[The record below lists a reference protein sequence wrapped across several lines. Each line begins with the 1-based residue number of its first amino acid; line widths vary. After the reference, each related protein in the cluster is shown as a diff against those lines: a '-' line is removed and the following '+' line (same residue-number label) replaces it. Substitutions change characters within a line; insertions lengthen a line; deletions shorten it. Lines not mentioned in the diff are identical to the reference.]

1 MAYNPKA
8 LRDKWQSKWQEDQIY
23 KVELDSSRPKYYV
36 LDMFPYPS
44 GSGLH
49 VGHPLGY
56 VASDI
61 YSRYK
66 RLKGFNVLHP
76 MGFDAFGLPAEQY
89 AIETGKHPSE
99 TTAENIQTYKS
110 QMSLMGLSY
119 DWSREVVTSDPN
131 YYKWTQ
137 WIFTKMFNYCYCT
150 ADDKAQPIEFLIEQF
165 EKDGNLKTAAYTDY
179 NEEFS
184 ASDWKGYSKKEQ
196 AEILMHYRLAYRK
209 VSFVNW
215 CEALG
220 TVLANDEVING
231 FSERGGHPV
240 TQKPLL
246 QWSLRITAYAERLL
260 TSIQKLEWSESLKAQ
275 QENWIGK
282 SEGAKVVFDVLPT
295 KEAPIPNPSPSEEG
309 NQIGRWMTAN
319 PKTYKQLQEF
329 AKEMRKNPTPQ
340 ESRMWEELK
349 DEKLG
354 AKFRRQHVIEKFIPD
369 FVCLENKLIIEI
381 DGSVHDVPENLE
393 YDLGRT
399 EELEDLGYTIL
410 RFTNDEVLNNT
421 TEVLLKIGDEIQRTD
436 NSPSPEERGVGGEA
450 LTIEV
455 FTTRPDTIFGV
466 TFMVLAPEHPL
477 VDKLT
482 TAEHLDKVNAY
493 KERAKSKSN
502 VDRQASKVVSGEFT
516 GAYAIHPF
524 TGKEIPIWISEYVL
538 IDYGTGAIMAVPS
551 DDDRDH
557 AFATKFGI
565 DIIDI
570 CDKSDYPDATKADKL
585 GKMINSDFLN
595 GLEVKDAIQ
604 LAIQKIEEK
613 GRGKLKVNYKLRD
626 ANFSRQR
633 YWGEPFPIAYDEDG
647 IAKELPKEELPLE
660 LPPMDDIKPVNGKA
674 PLSKV
679 EDWKYNGMPLDTD
692 TMPGNAG
699 SSWYFLRYMDP
710 NNPDEFCS
718 KEALDYWQDVD
729 LYIGGTEHAV
739 GHLMYARFWHKFL
752 YDLGYVPT
760 KEPFK
765 KLINQG
771 MIQGESAFEYKVIG
785 ENKYVSFNLKDQY
798 NTVPV
803 HVAINLV
810 NKDGELD
817 LEAIKAWRPKHSEA
831 EFVLE
836 DGKYIVGHELE
847 KMSKSKHNVVN
858 PDDVIEEYG
867 ADCFRMFEMFLGPI
881 ENHKP
886 WQTKGIDGVAKFLRK
901 TWNLFHDT
909 EDNFMVSEEEA
920 TEKEMKVLHTCIKKV
935 NEDIERFSFN
945 TCVSA
950 FMICVNELGDLK
962 CNKRVVL
969 TELVKLL
976 SPFAPHISEELWEKL
991 GQSGS
996 VVKDVSYPEFE
1007 EKYLTESVI
1016 NYPVSINGKMR
1027 VKIDL
1032 AADISQEDAKEQ
1044 VMANEVVQKWLEGKE
1059 LRKFIFVPGRI
1070 VNIVV

>member
-8 LRDKWQSKWQEDQIY
+8 VREKWQKRWKENDTYAVSNKSSK
-23 KVELDSSRPKYYV
+23 PKFYV

-89 AIETGKHPSE
+89 AIESGKHPSA
-99 TTAENIQTYKS
+99 TTAENIATYKR
-110 QMSLMGLSY
+110 QLNLIGLSF
-119 DWSREVVTSDPN
+119 DWNREVVTSDPA

-137 WIFTKMFNYCYCT
+137 WIFLKMFNHYYCT
-150 ADDKAQPIEFLIEQF
+150 AADKAQAISALIAEFE
-165 EKDGNLKTAAYTDY
+165 EEGNLKTAAYSDY
-179 NEEFS
+179 ENKFTAEEWKNYS
-184 ASDWKGYSKKEQ
+184 EQERSD
-196 AEILMHYRLAYRK
+196 ILMHYRLAYRK

-215 CEALG
+215 CEELG

-231 FSERGGHPV
+231 VSERGGYPV
-240 TQKPLL
+240 IQKPLL

-260 TSIQKLEWSESLKAQ
+260 SGITDLDWSESLKAQ
-275 QENWIGK
+275 QENWIGR
-282 SEGAKVVFDVLPT
+282 SQGAKVVFRIED
-295 KEAPIPNPSPSEEG
+295 ESEDH
-309 NQIGRWMTAN
+309 
-319 PKTYKQLQEF
+319 QL
-329 AKEMRKNPTPQ
+329 
-340 ESRMWEELK
+340 
-349 DEKLG
+349 
-354 AKFRRQHVIEKFIPD
+354 
-369 FVCLENKLIIEI
+369 EI
-381 DGSVHDVPENLE
+381 
-393 YDLGRT
+393 
-399 EELEDLGYTIL
+399 
-410 RFTNDEVLNNT
+410 
-421 TEVLLKIGDEIQRTD
+421 
-436 NSPSPEERGVGGEA
+436 
-450 LTIEV
+450 

-466 TFMVLAPEHPL
+466 TFMVLAPEHHL
-477 VDKLT
+477 VNQIATKEQEQ
-482 TAEHLDKVNAY
+482 AVRAY
-493 KERAKSKSN
+493 QEKAKSKSN
-502 VDRQASKVVSGEFT
+502 VDRQAGKEISGVFT
-516 GAYAIHPF
+516 GAYAKHPF
-524 TGKEIPIWISEYVL
+524 TGENIPIWISEYVL

-551 DDDRDH
+551 DDERDH
-557 AFATKFGI
+557 AFASHFGI
-565 DIIDI
+565 NIIEI
-570 CDKSDYPDATKADKL
+570 CDKSEYPNASKADKV

-595 GLEVKDAIQ
+595 GMEVKDAIE
-604 LAIQKIEEK
+604 KVIEKLTEK
-613 GRGKLKVNYKLRD
+613 GIGQLKVNYKLRD

-633 YWGEPFPIAYDEDG
+633 YWGEPFPIAYKDD
-647 IAKELPKEELPLE
+647 IPHALPVGELPLE
-660 LPPMDDIKPVNGKA
+660 LPDVEDIKPVGGKA

-679 EDWKYNGMPLDTD
+679 ADWKYEGMPLDTD

-710 NNPDEFCS
+710 SNPTEFCS

-739 GHLMYARFWHKFL
+739 GHLMYSRFWHKFL
-752 YDLGYVPT
+752 YDLAYVPT
-760 KEPFK
+760 QEPFK

-771 MIQGESAFEYKVIG
+771 MIQGESAFEYKVVN
-785 ENKYVSFNLKDQY
+785 ENKYVSYNLKDEY
-798 NTVPV
+798 NTIPI

-810 NKDGELD
+810 NDKGELD
-817 LEAIKAWRPKHSEA
+817 LEAVKAWRPEHVDA

-836 DGKYIVGHELE
+836 DGKYIVGHEVE

-901 TWNLFHDT
+901 TWNLFHDVDDQLIIND
-909 EDNFMVSEEEA
+909 EPA
-920 TEKEMKVLHTCIKKV
+920 TDKELKVLHTCIKKV

-945 TCVSA
+945 TCISA
-950 FMICVNELGDLK
+950 FMICVNDLGELK
-962 CNKRVVL
+962 CHKREIL
-969 TELVKLL
+969 EDLVKLL
-976 SPFAPHISEELWEKL
+976 SPFAPHLAEELWERL
-991 GQSGS
+991 GYTTS
-996 VVKDVSYPEFE
+996 VVKDVSYPEVNE
-1007 EKYLTESVI
+1007 EYLTESVI

-1032 AADISQEDAKEQ
+1032 PADINSDDAKRI
-1044 VMANEVVQKWLEGKE
+1044 VLANDIVQKWVEDKDLK
-1059 LRKFIFVPGRI
+1059 KFIFVPGRI

>member
-8 LRDKWQSKWQEDQIY
+8 VREKWQKRWKENDTYAVSNKSSK
-23 KVELDSSRPKYYV
+23 PKFYV

-89 AIETGKHPSE
+89 AIESGKHPSA
-99 TTAENIQTYKS
+99 TTAENIATYKR
-110 QMSLMGLSY
+110 QLNLIGLSF
-119 DWSREVVTSDPN
+119 DWNREVVTSNPA

-137 WIFTKMFNYCYCT
+137 WIFLKMFNHYYCT
-150 ADDKAQPIEFLIEQF
+150 EANKAQAISTLIAEFE
-165 EKDGNLKTAAYTDY
+165 EDGNLKTAAYTD
-179 NEEFS
+179 NEKKFTAQEWKSFS
-184 ASDWKGYSKKEQ
+184 EQERSD
-196 AEILMHYRLAYRK
+196 ILMHYRLAYRK

-215 CEALG
+215 CEDLG

-231 FSERGGHPV
+231 VSERGGYPV
-240 TQKPLL
+240 IQKPLL

-260 TSIQKLEWSESLKAQ
+260 SGITDLDWSESLKAQ
-275 QENWIGK
+275 QENWIGR
-282 SEGAKVVFDVLPT
+282 SQGAKVVFKVED
-295 KEAPIPNPSPSEEG
+295 ESEDH
-309 NQIGRWMTAN
+309 
-319 PKTYKQLQEF
+319 QL
-329 AKEMRKNPTPQ
+329 
-340 ESRMWEELK
+340 
-349 DEKLG
+349 
-354 AKFRRQHVIEKFIPD
+354 
-369 FVCLENKLIIEI
+369 EI
-381 DGSVHDVPENLE
+381 
-393 YDLGRT
+393 
-399 EELEDLGYTIL
+399 
-410 RFTNDEVLNNT
+410 
-421 TEVLLKIGDEIQRTD
+421 
-436 NSPSPEERGVGGEA
+436 
-450 LTIEV
+450 

-466 TFMVLAPEHPL
+466 TFMVLAPEHHL
-477 VDKLT
+477 VNQIATKEQEQ
-482 TAEHLDKVNAY
+482 AVRAY
-493 KERAKSKSN
+493 QEKAKSKSN
-502 VDRQASKVVSGEFT
+502 VDRQAGKEISGVFT
-516 GAYAIHPF
+516 GAYAKHPF
-524 TGKEIPIWISEYVL
+524 TGENIPIWISEYVL

-551 DDDRDH
+551 DDERDH
-557 AFATKFGI
+557 AFASHFGI
-565 DIIDI
+565 NIIEI
-570 CDKSDYPDATKADKL
+570 CDKSEYPNASKADKV

-595 GLEVKDAIQ
+595 GMEVKDAIE
-604 LAIQKIEEK
+604 KVIEKLTEK
-613 GRGKLKVNYKLRD
+613 GIGQLKVNYKLRD

-633 YWGEPFPIAYDEDG
+633 YWGEPFPIAYKDD
-647 IAKELPKEELPLE
+647 IPHALPVGELPLE
-660 LPPMDDIKPVNGKA
+660 LPDVEDIRPVGGKA

-679 EDWKYNGMPLDTD
+679 ADWKYQGMPLDTD

-710 NNPDEFCS
+710 SNPAEFCS

-752 YDLGYVPT
+752 FDLAYVPT
-760 KEPFK
+760 QEPFK

-771 MIQGESAFEYKVIG
+771 MIQGESAFEYKVVN
-785 ENKYVSFNLKDQY
+785 ENKYVSYNLKDEY
-798 NTVPV
+798 NTIPI

-810 NKDGELD
+810 NDKGELD
-817 LEAIKAWRPKHSEA
+817 LEAVKAWRPEHVDA

-836 DGKYIVGHELE
+836 DGKYIVGHEVE

-901 TWNLFHDT
+901 TWNLFHDVDDQLIIDD
-909 EDNFMVSEEEA
+909 EPA
-920 TEKEMKVLHTCIKKV
+920 TDKELKVLHTCIKKV

-945 TCVSA
+945 TCISA
-950 FMICVNELGDLK
+950 FMICVNDLGELK
-962 CNKRVVL
+962 CHKREIL
-969 TELVKLL
+969 EDLVKLL
-976 SPFAPHISEELWEKL
+976 SPFAPHLAEELWERL
-991 GQSGS
+991 GYTTS
-996 VVKDVSYPEFE
+996 VVKDVSYPEVNE
-1007 EKYLTESVI
+1007 EYLTESVI

-1032 AADISQEDAKEQ
+1032 PADVNSDDAKRI
-1044 VMANEVVQKWLEGKE
+1044 VLANDIVQKWVEDKDLK
-1059 LRKFIFVPGRI
+1059 KFIFVPGRI

>member
-8 LRDKWQSKWQEDQIY
+8 VREKWQKRWKENDTYAVSNKSSK
-23 KVELDSSRPKYYV
+23 PKFYV

-89 AIETGKHPSE
+89 AIESGKHPSA
-99 TTAENIQTYKS
+99 TTAENIATYKR
-110 QMSLMGLSY
+110 QLNLIGLSF
-119 DWSREVVTSDPN
+119 DWNREVVTSEPA

-137 WIFTKMFNYCYCT
+137 WIFLKMFNHYYCT
-150 ADDKAQPIEFLIEQF
+150 EANKAQAISTLIAEFE
-165 EKDGNLKTAAYTDY
+165 EDGNLKTAAYTD
-179 NEEFS
+179 NEKKFTAQEWKSFS
-184 ASDWKGYSKKEQ
+184 EQERSD
-196 AEILMHYRLAYRK
+196 ILMHYRLAYRK

-215 CEALG
+215 CEELG

-231 FSERGGHPV
+231 VSERGGYPV
-240 TQKPLL
+240 IQKPLL

-260 TSIQKLEWSESLKAQ
+260 SGITDLDWSESLKAQ
-275 QENWIGK
+275 QENWIGR
-282 SEGAKVVFDVLPT
+282 SQGAKVVFKV
-295 KEAPIPNPSPSEEG
+295 EEESEDH
-309 NQIGRWMTAN
+309 
-319 PKTYKQLQEF
+319 QL
-329 AKEMRKNPTPQ
+329 
-340 ESRMWEELK
+340 
-349 DEKLG
+349 
-354 AKFRRQHVIEKFIPD
+354 
-369 FVCLENKLIIEI
+369 EI
-381 DGSVHDVPENLE
+381 
-393 YDLGRT
+393 
-399 EELEDLGYTIL
+399 
-410 RFTNDEVLNNT
+410 
-421 TEVLLKIGDEIQRTD
+421 
-436 NSPSPEERGVGGEA
+436 
-450 LTIEV
+450 

-466 TFMVLAPEHPL
+466 TFMVLAPEHHL
-477 VDKLT
+477 VNQIATKEQEQ
-482 TAEHLDKVNAY
+482 AVRAY
-493 KERAKSKSN
+493 QEKAKSKSN
-502 VDRQASKVVSGEFT
+502 VDRQAGKEISGVFT
-516 GAYAIHPF
+516 GAYAKHPF
-524 TGKEIPIWISEYVL
+524 TGENIPIWISEYVL

-557 AFATKFGI
+557 AFASHFGLN
-565 DIIDI
+565 IIEI
-570 CDKSDYPDATKADKL
+570 CDKSEYPNASKADKV

-595 GLEVKDAIQ
+595 GMDVKDAIE
-604 LAIQKIEEK
+604 KVIEKLTEK
-613 GRGKLKVNYKLRD
+613 GIGQLKVNYKLRD

-633 YWGEPFPIAYDEDG
+633 YWGEPFPIAYKDD
-647 IAKELPKEELPLE
+647 IPHALPVGELPLE
-660 LPPMDDIKPVNGKA
+660 LPDVEDIKPVGGKA

-679 EDWKYNGMPLDTD
+679 ADWKYGGMPLDTD

-710 NNPDEFCS
+710 SNPTEFCS

-752 YDLGYVPT
+752 YDLAYVPT
-760 KEPFK
+760 QEPFK

-771 MIQGESAFEYKVIG
+771 MIQGESAFEYKVVN
-785 ENKYVSFNLKDQY
+785 ENKYVSYNLKDEY
-798 NTVPV
+798 NTVSI

-810 NKDGELD
+810 NDKGELD
-817 LEAIKAWRPKHSEA
+817 LEAVKAWRPEHVDA

-836 DGKYIVGHELE
+836 DGKYIVGHEVE

-901 TWNLFHDT
+901 TWNLFHDVDDQLILND
-909 EDNFMVSEEEA
+909 EPAKD
-920 TEKEMKVLHTCIKKV
+920 KELKVLHTCIKKV

-945 TCVSA
+945 TCISA
-950 FMICVNELGDLK
+950 FMICVNDLGELK
-962 CNKRVVL
+962 CHKREIL
-969 TELVKLL
+969 EDLVKLL
-976 SPFAPHISEELWEKL
+976 SPFAPHLAEELWERL
-991 GQSGS
+991 GYTTS
-996 VVKDVSYPEFE
+996 VVKDVSYPEVNE
-1007 EKYLTESVI
+1007 EYLTESVI

-1032 AADISQEDAKEQ
+1032 PADINSDDAKRI
-1044 VMANEVVQKWLEGKE
+1044 VLANDIVQKWVEDKDLK
-1059 LRKFIFVPGRI
+1059 KFIFVPGRI

>member
-8 LRDKWQSKWQEDQIY
+8 LRSKWQSRWKEEQSY
-23 KVELDSSRPKYYV
+23 KVELDTSKPKFYV

-66 RLKGFNVLHP
+66 RLKGYNVLHP

-89 AIETGKHPSE
+89 AIETGKHPIQ
-99 TTAENIQTYKS
+99 TTAENIATYKR
-110 QMSLMGLSY
+110 QLNLIGLSF
-119 DWSREVVTSDPN
+119 DWSREVITSDPS

-150 ADDKAQPIEFLIEQF
+150 TADKAKPISFLMEQF
-165 EKDGNLKTAAYTDY
+165 ETDGNLKTSAFTDY
-179 NEEFS
+179 SGEFTAEEWKAFS
-184 ASDWKGYSKKEQ
+184 KREQ
-196 AEILMHYRLAYRK
+196 EEILMHYRLAFRK

-215 CEALG
+215 CEVLG

-231 FSERGGHPV
+231 FSERGAHPV
-240 TQKPLL
+240 VQKPLL

-260 TSIQKLEWSESLKAQ
+260 NSIQDLEWSESLKAQ

-282 SEGAKVVFDVLPT
+282 SEGAKVVFEL
-295 KEAPIPNPSPSEEG
+295 APMPNSSSSDEE
-309 NQIGRWMTAN
+309 NQS
-319 PKTYKQLQEF
+319 L
-329 AKEMRKNPTPQ
+329 
-340 ESRMWEELK
+340 
-349 DEKLG
+349 
-354 AKFRRQHVIEKFIPD
+354 
-369 FVCLENKLIIEI
+369 
-381 DGSVHDVPENLE
+381 
-393 YDLGRT
+393 
-399 EELEDLGYTIL
+399 
-410 RFTNDEVLNNT
+410 
-421 TEVLLKIGDEIQRTD
+421 
-436 NSPSPEERGVGGEA
+436 
-450 LTIEV
+450 EV

-477 VDKLT
+477 VNELT
-482 TAEHLDKVNAY
+482 STENIERVEAY
-493 KERAKSKSN
+493 KKRAKSKSN
-502 VDRQASKVVSGEFT
+502 VDRQASKEVSGEFT

-524 TGKEIPIWISEYVL
+524 TGKQIPIWISEYVL
-538 IDYGTGAIMAVPS
+538 VDYGTGAIMAVPS

-557 AFATKFGI
+557 AFATKFEI

-570 CDKSDYPDATKADKL
+570 CDKSDYPDATNADKL

-595 GLEVKDAIQ
+595 GLEVKAAIP
-604 LAIQKIEEK
+604 LAIQYIEDK
-613 GRGKLKVNYKLRD
+613 GRGNLKVNYKLRD

-633 YWGEPFPIAYDEDG
+633 YWGEPFPIAYDEEG
-647 IAKELPKEELPLE
+647 IAHQLPEEELPLE
-660 LPPMDDIKPVNGKA
+660 LPSMEDIKPVNGKA

-679 EDWKYNGMPLDTD
+679 EDWQYKGMPIDTD

-710 NNPDEFCS
+710 NNSNEFCS
-718 KEALDYWQDVD
+718 AAALDYWQDVD
-729 LYIGGTEHAV
+729 LYVGGTEHAV

-752 YDLGYVPT
+752 YDLAYVPT
-760 KEPFK
+760 EEPFK

-771 MIQGESAFEYKVIG
+771 MIQGESAFEYKVLG
-785 ENKYVSFNLKDQY
+785 ENKYVSYNLKDTY
-798 NTVPV
+798 DTNPI
-803 HVAINLV
+803 HVAIDLV
-810 NKDGELD
+810 NDKGELD
-817 LEAIKAWRPKHSEA
+817 LEGLKKWRPEHASA

-836 DGKYIVGHELE
+836 DGKYIVGHEVE
-847 KMSKSKHNVVN
+847 KMSKSKHNVVS
-858 PDDVIEEYG
+858 PDDVIEQYG

-909 EDNFMVSEEEA
+909 ADNFIVSDGKA
-920 TEKEMKVLHTCIKKV
+920 SEKEMKVLHTCIKKV
-935 NEDIERFSFN
+935 NDDVERFSFN

-950 FMICVNELGDLK
+950 FMICVNDLGEMK
-962 CNKRVVL
+962 CNNRAVL
-969 TELVKLL
+969 SELLKLL
-976 SPFAPHISEELWEKL
+976 SPFAPHISEELWEQL
-991 GQSGS
+991 GHESS

-1032 AADISQEDAKEQ
+1032 AADVSQEDAKAQ
-1044 VMANEVVQKWLEGKE
+1044 VLANAVVQKWVEGKE

>member
-8 LRDKWQSKWQEDQIY
+8 VREKWQKRWKENDTYAVSNKSSK
-23 KVELDSSRPKYYV
+23 PKFYV

-89 AIETGKHPSE
+89 AIESGKHPSA
-99 TTAENIQTYKS
+99 TTAENIATYKR
-110 QMSLMGLSY
+110 QLNLIGLSF
-119 DWSREVVTSDPN
+119 DWNREVVTSDPA

-137 WIFTKMFNYCYCT
+137 WIFLKMFNHYYCT
-150 ADDKAQPIEFLIEQF
+150 EANKAQAISNLIAEF
-165 EKDGNLKTAAYTDY
+165 EKDGNLKTAAYTD
-179 NEEFS
+179 NEKKFTAQEWKSFS
-184 ASDWKGYSKKEQ
+184 EQERSD
-196 AEILMHYRLAYRK
+196 ILMHYRLAYRK

-215 CEALG
+215 CEDLG

-231 FSERGGHPV
+231 VSERGGYPV
-240 TQKPLL
+240 IQKPLL

-260 TSIQKLEWSESLKAQ
+260 SGITDLDWSESLKAQ
-275 QENWIGK
+275 QENWIGR
-282 SEGAKVVFDVLPT
+282 SQGAKVVFKVED
-295 KEAPIPNPSPSEEG
+295 ESEDH
-309 NQIGRWMTAN
+309 
-319 PKTYKQLQEF
+319 QL
-329 AKEMRKNPTPQ
+329 
-340 ESRMWEELK
+340 
-349 DEKLG
+349 
-354 AKFRRQHVIEKFIPD
+354 
-369 FVCLENKLIIEI
+369 EI
-381 DGSVHDVPENLE
+381 
-393 YDLGRT
+393 
-399 EELEDLGYTIL
+399 
-410 RFTNDEVLNNT
+410 
-421 TEVLLKIGDEIQRTD
+421 
-436 NSPSPEERGVGGEA
+436 
-450 LTIEV
+450 

-466 TFMVLAPEHPL
+466 TFMVLAPEHHL
-477 VDKLT
+477 VNQIATKEQEQ
-482 TAEHLDKVNAY
+482 AVRAY
-493 KERAKSKSN
+493 QEKAKSKSN
-502 VDRQASKVVSGEFT
+502 VDRQAGKEISGVFT
-516 GAYAIHPF
+516 GAYAKHPF
-524 TGKEIPIWISEYVL
+524 TGENIPIWISEYVL

-551 DDDRDH
+551 DDERDH
-557 AFATKFGI
+557 AFASHFGI
-565 DIIDI
+565 NIIEI
-570 CDKSDYPDATKADKL
+570 CDKSEYPNASKADKV

-595 GLEVKDAIQ
+595 GMEVKDAIE
-604 LAIQKIEEK
+604 KVIEKLTEK
-613 GRGKLKVNYKLRD
+613 GIGQLKVNYKLRD

-633 YWGEPFPIAYDEDG
+633 YWGEPFPIAYKDD
-647 IAKELPKEELPLE
+647 IPHALPVGELPLE
-660 LPPMDDIKPVNGKA
+660 LPDVEDIKPVGGKA

-679 EDWKYNGMPLDTD
+679 ADWKYEGMPLDTD

-710 NNPDEFCS
+710 SNPTEFCS

-752 YDLGYVPT
+752 YDLAYVPT
-760 KEPFK
+760 QEPFK

-771 MIQGESAFEYKVIG
+771 MIQGESAFEYKVVN
-785 ENKYVSFNLKDQY
+785 ENKYVSYNLKDEY
-798 NTVPV
+798 NTIPI

-810 NKDGELD
+810 NDKGELD
-817 LEAIKAWRPKHSEA
+817 LEAVKAWRPEHVDA

-836 DGKYIVGHELE
+836 DGKYIVGHEVE

-901 TWNLFHDT
+901 TWNLFHDVDDQLIIDD
-909 EDNFMVSEEEA
+909 EPA
-920 TEKEMKVLHTCIKKV
+920 TDKELKVLHTCIKKV

-945 TCVSA
+945 TCISA
-950 FMICVNELGDLK
+950 FMICVNDLGELK
-962 CNKRVVL
+962 CHKREIL
-969 TELVKLL
+969 EDLVKLL
-976 SPFAPHISEELWEKL
+976 SPFAPHLAEELWERL
-991 GQSGS
+991 GYTTS
-996 VVKDVSYPEFE
+996 VVKDVSYPEVNE
-1007 EKYLTESVI
+1007 EYLTESVI

-1032 AADISQEDAKEQ
+1032 PADVNSDDAKRI
-1044 VMANEVVQKWLEGKE
+1044 VLANDIVQKWVEDKDLK
-1059 LRKFIFVPGRI
+1059 KFIFVPGRI

>member
-8 LRDKWQSKWQEDQIY
+8 VREKWQKRWKENDTYAVSNKSSK
-23 KVELDSSRPKYYV
+23 PKFYV

-89 AIETGKHPSE
+89 AIESGKHPSA
-99 TTAENIQTYKS
+99 TTAENIATYKR
-110 QMSLMGLSY
+110 QLNLIGLSF
-119 DWSREVVTSDPN
+119 DWNREVVTSDPA

-137 WIFTKMFNYCYCT
+137 WIFLKMFNHYYCT
-150 ADDKAQPIEFLIEQF
+150 EANKAQAISTLIAEFE
-165 EKDGNLKTAAYTDY
+165 EDGNLKTAAYTD
-179 NEEFS
+179 NEKKFTAQEWKSFS
-184 ASDWKGYSKKEQ
+184 EQERSD
-196 AEILMHYRLAYRK
+196 ILMHYRLAYRK

-215 CEALG
+215 CEELG

-231 FSERGGHPV
+231 VSERGGYPV
-240 TQKPLL
+240 IQKPLL

-260 TSIQKLEWSESLKAQ
+260 SGITNLDWSESLKAQ
-275 QENWIGK
+275 QENWIGR
-282 SEGAKVVFDVLPT
+282 SQGAKVVFKV
-295 KEAPIPNPSPSEEG
+295 EEESEDH
-309 NQIGRWMTAN
+309 
-319 PKTYKQLQEF
+319 QL
-329 AKEMRKNPTPQ
+329 
-340 ESRMWEELK
+340 
-349 DEKLG
+349 
-354 AKFRRQHVIEKFIPD
+354 
-369 FVCLENKLIIEI
+369 EI
-381 DGSVHDVPENLE
+381 
-393 YDLGRT
+393 
-399 EELEDLGYTIL
+399 
-410 RFTNDEVLNNT
+410 
-421 TEVLLKIGDEIQRTD
+421 
-436 NSPSPEERGVGGEA
+436 
-450 LTIEV
+450 

-466 TFMVLAPEHPL
+466 TFMVLAPEHHL
-477 VDKLT
+477 VNQIATKEQEQ
-482 TAEHLDKVNAY
+482 AVRAY
-493 KERAKSKSN
+493 QEKTKSKSN
-502 VDRQASKVVSGEFT
+502 VDRQAGKEISGVFT
-516 GAYAIHPF
+516 GAYAKHPF
-524 TGKEIPIWISEYVL
+524 TGENIPIWISEYVL

-551 DDDRDH
+551 DDERDH
-557 AFATKFGI
+557 AFASHFGLN
-565 DIIDI
+565 IIEI
-570 CDKSDYPDATKADKL
+570 CDKSEYPNASKADKV

-595 GLEVKDAIQ
+595 GMEVKHAIE
-604 LAIQKIEEK
+604 KVIEKLTEK
-613 GRGKLKVNYKLRD
+613 GIGHLKVNYKLRD

-633 YWGEPFPIAYDEDG
+633 YWGEPFPIAYKDD
-647 IAKELPKEELPLE
+647 IPHALPVGELPLE
-660 LPPMDDIKPVNGKA
+660 LPDVEDIKPVGGKA

-679 EDWKYNGMPLDTD
+679 ADWKYEGMPLDTD

-710 NNPDEFCS
+710 SNPTEFCS

-752 YDLGYVPT
+752 YDLAYVPT
-760 KEPFK
+760 QEPFK

-771 MIQGESAFEYKVIG
+771 MIQGESAFEYKVVN
-785 ENKYVSFNLKDQY
+785 ENKYVSYNLKDEY
-798 NTVPV
+798 NTVPI

-810 NKDGELD
+810 NDKGELD
-817 LEAIKAWRPKHSEA
+817 LEAVKAWRPEQVDA

-836 DGKYIVGHELE
+836 DGKYIVGHEVE

-901 TWNLFHDT
+901 TWNLFHDVDDQLILND
-909 EDNFMVSEEEA
+909 EPA
-920 TEKEMKVLHTCIKKV
+920 TDKELKVLHTCIKKV

-945 TCVSA
+945 TCISA
-950 FMICVNELGDLK
+950 FMICVNDLGELK
-962 CNKRVVL
+962 CHKREIL
-969 TELVKLL
+969 EDLVKLL
-976 SPFAPHISEELWEKL
+976 SPFAPHLAEELWERL
-991 GQSGS
+991 GYTTS
-996 VVKDVSYPEFE
+996 VVKDVSYPEVNE
-1007 EKYLTESVI
+1007 EYLTESVI

-1032 AADISQEDAKEQ
+1032 PADINSDDAKRI
-1044 VMANEVVQKWLEGKE
+1044 VLANDIVQKWVEDKDLK
-1059 LRKFIFVPGRI
+1059 KFIFVPGRI

>member
-8 LRDKWQSKWQEDQIY
+8 IREKWQKRWQENDTY
-23 KVELDSSRPKYYV
+23 AVSNKSSKPKFYV

-89 AIETGKHPSE
+89 AIESGKHPST
-99 TTAENIQTYKS
+99 TTAENIATYKR
-110 QMSLMGLSY
+110 QLNLIGLSF
-119 DWSREVVTSDPN
+119 DWNREVVTSDPK

-137 WIFTKMFNYCYCT
+137 WIFLKMFNHCYCT
-150 ADDKAQPIEFLIEQF
+150 QDDKAQPISLLIEQF

-179 NEEFS
+179 EKKFTAEDWNNYS
-184 ASDWKGYSKKEQ
+184 AKEKSDV
-196 AEILMHYRLAYRK
+196 LMHYRLAYRK
-209 VSFVNW
+209 VSYVNW
-215 CEALG
+215 CEELG
-220 TVLANDEVING
+220 TVLANDEVVNG
-231 FSERGGHPV
+231 VSERGGYPV
-240 TQKPLL
+240 IQKPLL

-260 TSIQKLEWSESLKAQ
+260 TSIAQLDWSESLKAQ
-275 QENWIGK
+275 QENWIGR
-282 SEGAKVVFDVLPT
+282 SEGAKVVFD
-295 KEAPIPNPSPSEEG
+295 ISE
-309 NQIGRWMTAN
+309 GRH
-319 PKTYKQLQEF
+319 KHQL
-329 AKEMRKNPTPQ
+329 
-340 ESRMWEELK
+340 
-349 DEKLG
+349 
-354 AKFRRQHVIEKFIPD
+354 
-369 FVCLENKLIIEI
+369 
-381 DGSVHDVPENLE
+381 
-393 YDLGRT
+393 
-399 EELEDLGYTIL
+399 
-410 RFTNDEVLNNT
+410 
-421 TEVLLKIGDEIQRTD
+421 
-436 NSPSPEERGVGGEA
+436 
-450 LTIEV
+450 EV

-477 VDKLT
+477 VNQIT
-482 TAEHLDKVNAY
+482 TKEQEEEVKAY
-493 KERAKSKSN
+493 QEKAKSKSN
-502 VDRQASKVVSGEFT
+502 VDRQAAKEVSGAFT
-516 GAYAIHPF
+516 GAYAKHPF
-524 TGKEIPIWISEYVL
+524 TGEEIPIWISEYVL

-551 DDDRDH
+551 DDERDH
-557 AFATKFGI
+557 AFATHFGI

-570 CDKSDYPDATKADKL
+570 CDKSDYPNATKADKL

-604 LAIQKIEEK
+604 KAIEKLTEK
-613 GRGKLKVNYKLRD
+613 GIGRLKINYKLRD

-633 YWGEPFPIAYDEDG
+633 YWGEPFPIAYERG
-647 IAKELPKEELPLE
+647 IPLELPYNELPLE
-660 LPPMDDIKPVNGKA
+660 LPAIDDFKPVGGKA

-679 EDWKYNGMPLDTD
+679 ADWKYKGFPLDTD

-710 NNPDEFCS
+710 NNNREFCS
-718 KEALDYWQDVD
+718 KEALEYWQDVD
-729 LYIGGTEHAV
+729 LYVGGTEHAV
-739 GHLMYARFWHKFL
+739 GHLMYSRFWHKFL

-760 KEPFK
+760 QEPFK

-771 MIQGESAFEYKVIG
+771 MIQGESAFEYKVVD
-785 ENKYVSFNLKDQY
+785 ENKYVSYNLKDEY
-798 NTVPV
+798 NTIPI
-803 HVAINLV
+803 HVAIDLV
-810 NKDGELD
+810 NDKGELD
-817 LEAIKAWRPKHSEA
+817 LEAIKAWRPEHADA

-836 DGKYIVGHELE
+836 DGKYIVGHEVE

-901 TWNLFHDT
+901 TWNLFHDA
-909 EDNFMVSEEEA
+909 EDNLIISEEAA
-920 TEKEMKVLHTCIKKV
+920 TEKELKVLHTCIKKV
-935 NEDIERFSFN
+935 NEDVERFSFN
-945 TCVSA
+945 TCISA
-950 FMICVNELGDLK
+950 FMICVNDLGELK
-962 CNKRVVL
+962 CHKREIL
-969 TELVKLL
+969 EDYVKLL
-976 SPFAPHISEELWEKL
+976 SPFAPHIAEELWEKL
-991 GQSGS
+991 GHESS
-996 VVKDVSYPEFE
+996 VVKDVNYPEVN

-1032 AADISQEDAKEQ
+1032 PADIQQEDAKRI
-1044 VMANEVVQKWLEGKE
+1044 VLANDIVQKWVEDKE

>member
-8 LRDKWQSKWQEDQIY
+8 VREKWQKRWKENDTYAVSNKSSK
-23 KVELDSSRPKYYV
+23 PKFYV

-89 AIETGKHPSE
+89 AIESGKHPSA
-99 TTAENIQTYKS
+99 TTAENIATYKR
-110 QMSLMGLSY
+110 QLNLIGLSF
-119 DWSREVVTSDPN
+119 DWNREVVTSDPA

-137 WIFTKMFNYCYCT
+137 WIFLKMFNHYYCT
-150 ADDKAQPIEFLIEQF
+150 EANKAQAISTLIAEFE
-165 EKDGNLKTAAYTDY
+165 EDGNLKTAAYTD
-179 NEEFS
+179 NEKKFTAEAWKSFS
-184 ASDWKGYSKKEQ
+184 EQERSD
-196 AEILMHYRLAYRK
+196 ILMHYRLAYRK

-215 CEALG
+215 CEELG

-231 FSERGGHPV
+231 VSERGGYPV
-240 TQKPLL
+240 IQKPLL

-260 TSIQKLEWSESLKAQ
+260 SGITDLDWSESLKAQ
-275 QENWIGK
+275 QENWIGR
-282 SEGAKVVFDVLPT
+282 SQGAKVVFKV
-295 KEAPIPNPSPSEEG
+295 EEESEDH
-309 NQIGRWMTAN
+309 
-319 PKTYKQLQEF
+319 QL
-329 AKEMRKNPTPQ
+329 
-340 ESRMWEELK
+340 
-349 DEKLG
+349 
-354 AKFRRQHVIEKFIPD
+354 
-369 FVCLENKLIIEI
+369 EI
-381 DGSVHDVPENLE
+381 
-393 YDLGRT
+393 
-399 EELEDLGYTIL
+399 
-410 RFTNDEVLNNT
+410 
-421 TEVLLKIGDEIQRTD
+421 
-436 NSPSPEERGVGGEA
+436 
-450 LTIEV
+450 

-466 TFMVLAPEHPL
+466 TFMVLAPEHHL
-477 VDKLT
+477 VNQIATKEQEQ
-482 TAEHLDKVNAY
+482 AVRAY
-493 KERAKSKSN
+493 QEKAKSKSN
-502 VDRQASKVVSGEFT
+502 VDRQAGKEISGVFT
-516 GAYAIHPF
+516 GAYAKHPF
-524 TGKEIPIWISEYVL
+524 TGENIPIWISEYVL

-551 DDDRDH
+551 DDERDH
-557 AFATKFGI
+557 AFASHFGLN
-565 DIIDI
+565 IIEI
-570 CDKSDYPDATKADKL
+570 CDKSEYPNASKADKV

-595 GLEVKDAIQ
+595 GMEVKDAIE
-604 LAIQKIEEK
+604 KVIEKLTEK
-613 GRGKLKVNYKLRD
+613 GIGQLKVNYKLRD

-633 YWGEPFPIAYDEDG
+633 YWGEPFPIAYKDD
-647 IAKELPKEELPLE
+647 IPHALPVGELPLE
-660 LPPMDDIKPVNGKA
+660 LPDVEDIKPVGGKA

-679 EDWKYNGMPLDTD
+679 ADWKYEGMPLDTD

-710 NNPDEFCS
+710 SNPIEFCS

-752 YDLGYVPT
+752 YDLAYVPT
-760 KEPFK
+760 QEPFK

-771 MIQGESAFEYKVIG
+771 MIQGESAFEYKVVN
-785 ENKYVSFNLKDQY
+785 ENKYVSYNLKDEY
-798 NTVPV
+798 NTVPI

-810 NKDGELD
+810 NDKGELD
-817 LEAIKAWRPKHSEA
+817 LEAVKAWRPEHVDA

-836 DGKYIVGHELE
+836 DGKYIVGHEVE

-901 TWNLFHDT
+901 TWNLFHDVDDQLIIND
-909 EDNFMVSEEEA
+909 EPA
-920 TEKEMKVLHTCIKKV
+920 TDKELKVLHTCIKKV

-945 TCVSA
+945 TCISA
-950 FMICVNELGDLK
+950 FMICVNDLGELK
-962 CNKRVVL
+962 CHKREIL
-969 TELVKLL
+969 EDLVKLL
-976 SPFAPHISEELWEKL
+976 SPFAPHLAEELWERL
-991 GQSGS
+991 GYTTS
-996 VVKDVSYPEFE
+996 VVKDVSYPEVNE
-1007 EKYLTESVI
+1007 EYLTESVI

-1032 AADISQEDAKEQ
+1032 PADINSEDAKRI
-1044 VMANEVVQKWLEGKE
+1044 VLANDIVQKWVEDKDLK
-1059 LRKFIFVPGRI
+1059 KFIFVPGRI

>member
-8 LRDKWQSKWQEDQIY
+8 LTKKWQGRWKEEQSY
-23 KVELDSSRPKYYV
+23 KVELDTSKPKFYV

-66 RLKGFNVLHP
+66 RLKGYNVLHP

-99 TTAENIQTYKS
+99 TTAVNIATYKR
-110 QMSLMGLSY
+110 QLNLIGLSF
-119 DWSREVVTSDPN
+119 DWSREVITSDPS

-150 ADDKAQPIEFLIEQF
+150 TADKAQPISFLMEQF
-165 EKDGNLKTAAYTDY
+165 ETDGNLKTSAFTDY
-179 NEEFS
+179 SGEFTAEE
-184 ASDWKGYSKKEQ
+184 WKAFSKKEQ
-196 AEILMHYRLAYRK
+196 EEILMHYRLAFRK

-240 TQKPLL
+240 VQKPLL

-260 TSIQKLEWSESLKAQ
+260 NSIQDLEWSESLKAQ

-282 SEGAKVVFDVLPT
+282 SEGAKVVFEL
-295 KEAPIPNPSPSEEG
+295 APKPNLSNAEEG
-309 NQIGRWMTAN
+309 NQT
-319 PKTYKQLQEF
+319 L
-329 AKEMRKNPTPQ
+329 
-340 ESRMWEELK
+340 
-349 DEKLG
+349 
-354 AKFRRQHVIEKFIPD
+354 
-369 FVCLENKLIIEI
+369 
-381 DGSVHDVPENLE
+381 
-393 YDLGRT
+393 
-399 EELEDLGYTIL
+399 
-410 RFTNDEVLNNT
+410 
-421 TEVLLKIGDEIQRTD
+421 
-436 NSPSPEERGVGGEA
+436 
-450 LTIEV
+450 EV

-477 VDKLT
+477 VNQLT
-482 TAEHLDKVNAY
+482 SAENIERVKAY
-493 KERAKSKSN
+493 KARAKSKSN
-502 VDRQASKVVSGEFT
+502 VDRQASKEVSGEFT

-524 TGKEIPIWISEYVL
+524 TGKQIPIWISEYVL
-538 IDYGTGAIMAVPS
+538 VDYGTGAIMAVPS

-557 AFATKFGI
+557 AFATKFEI
-565 DIIDI
+565 EIIEI
-570 CDKSDYPDATKADKL
+570 CDKSDYPDATKVDKL

-595 GLEVKDAIQ
+595 GLEVKAAIP
-604 LAIQKIEEK
+604 LAIQNIEDK
-613 GRGKLKVNYKLRD
+613 GKGNLKVNYKLRD

-633 YWGEPFPIAYDEDG
+633 YWGEPFPIAYDQEG
-647 IAKELPKEELPLE
+647 IAHQLPEEELPLE
-660 LPPMDDIKPVNGKA
+660 LPQMEDIKPINGKA

-679 EDWKYNGMPLDTD
+679 QDWRYKGMPIDTD

-710 NNPDEFCS
+710 NNSNEFCS
-718 KEALDYWQDVD
+718 PAALDYWQDVD
-729 LYIGGTEHAV
+729 LYVGGTEHAV

-752 YDLGYVPT
+752 YDLAYVPT
-760 KEPFK
+760 QEPFK

-771 MIQGESAFEYKVIG
+771 MIQGESAFEYKVLG
-785 ENKYVSFNLKDQY
+785 ENKYVSYNLKDTY
-798 NTVPV
+798 DTNPI
-803 HVAINLV
+803 HVAIDLV
-810 NKDGELD
+810 NEKGELD
-817 LEAIKAWRPKHSEA
+817 LEGLKKWRPEHANA

-836 DGKYIVGHELE
+836 DGKYIVGHEVE
-847 KMSKSKHNVVN
+847 KMSKSKHNVVS
-858 PDDVIEEYG
+858 PDDVIERYG

-901 TWNLFHDT
+901 TWNLFHDKA
-909 EDNFMVSEEEA
+909 DNFVVSDGKA
-920 TEKEMKVLHTCIKKV
+920 SEKEMKVLHTCIKKV
-935 NEDIERFSFN
+935 SDDVERFSFN

-950 FMICVNELGDLK
+950 FMICINDLGEMK
-962 CNKRVVL
+962 CNNREVL
-969 TELVKLL
+969 SELLKLL
-976 SPFAPHISEELWEKL
+976 SPFAPHISEELWEQL
-991 GQSGS
+991 GHESS

-1032 AADISQEDAKEQ
+1032 AADISQEDARGQ
-1044 VMANEVVQKWLEGKE
+1044 VLANAVVQKWVEGKE

>member
-8 LRDKWQSKWQEDQIY
+8 VREKWQKRWKENDTYAVSNKSSK
-23 KVELDSSRPKYYV
+23 PKFYV

-89 AIETGKHPSE
+89 AIESGKHPSA
-99 TTAENIQTYKS
+99 TTAENIATYKR
-110 QMSLMGLSY
+110 QLNLIGLSF
-119 DWSREVVTSDPN
+119 DWNREVVTSNPA

-137 WIFTKMFNYCYCT
+137 WIFLKMFNHYYCT
-150 ADDKAQPIEFLIEQF
+150 EANKAQAISTLIAEFE
-165 EKDGNLKTAAYTDY
+165 EDGNLKTAAYTD
-179 NEEFS
+179 NEKKFTAQEWKSFS
-184 ASDWKGYSKKEQ
+184 EQERSD
-196 AEILMHYRLAYRK
+196 ILMHYRLAYRK

-215 CEALG
+215 CDELG

-231 FSERGGHPV
+231 VSERGGYPV
-240 TQKPLL
+240 IQKPLL

-260 TSIQKLEWSESLKAQ
+260 SGITDLDWSESLKAQ
-275 QENWIGK
+275 QENWIGR
-282 SEGAKVVFDVLPT
+282 SQGAKVVFKVED
-295 KEAPIPNPSPSEEG
+295 ESEDH
-309 NQIGRWMTAN
+309 
-319 PKTYKQLQEF
+319 QL
-329 AKEMRKNPTPQ
+329 
-340 ESRMWEELK
+340 
-349 DEKLG
+349 
-354 AKFRRQHVIEKFIPD
+354 
-369 FVCLENKLIIEI
+369 EI
-381 DGSVHDVPENLE
+381 
-393 YDLGRT
+393 
-399 EELEDLGYTIL
+399 
-410 RFTNDEVLNNT
+410 
-421 TEVLLKIGDEIQRTD
+421 
-436 NSPSPEERGVGGEA
+436 
-450 LTIEV
+450 

-466 TFMVLAPEHPL
+466 TFMVLAPEHHL
-477 VDKLT
+477 VNQIATKEQEQ
-482 TAEHLDKVNAY
+482 AVRAY
-493 KERAKSKSN
+493 QEKAKSKSN
-502 VDRQASKVVSGEFT
+502 VDRQAGKEISGVFT
-516 GAYAIHPF
+516 GAYAKHPF
-524 TGKEIPIWISEYVL
+524 TGENIPIWISEYVL

-551 DDDRDH
+551 DDERDH
-557 AFATKFGI
+557 AFASHFGI
-565 DIIDI
+565 NIIEI
-570 CDKSDYPDATKADKL
+570 CDKSEYPNASKADKV

-595 GLEVKDAIQ
+595 GMEVKDAIE
-604 LAIQKIEEK
+604 KVIEKLTEK
-613 GRGKLKVNYKLRD
+613 GIGQLKVNYKLRD

-633 YWGEPFPIAYDEDG
+633 YWGEPFPIAYDKDG
-647 IAKELPKEELPLE
+647 IANALPVDELPVELPLME
-660 LPPMDDIKPVNGKA
+660 DIKPIGGKA
-674 PLSKV
+674 PLSKA
-679 EDWKYNGMPLDTD
+679 ENWTFNGMPLDTD

-710 NNPDEFCS
+710 QNNNEFCS

-752 YDLGYVPT
+752 YDLSYVPT
-760 KEPFK
+760 QEPFK

-771 MIQGESAFEYKVIG
+771 MIQGESAFEYKVVN
-785 ENKYVSFNLKDQY
+785 ENKYVSYNLKDEY
-798 NTVPV
+798 NTIPI

-810 NKDGELD
+810 NDKGELD
-817 LEAIKAWRPKHSEA
+817 IEAVKAWRPEHVDA

-836 DGKYIVGHELE
+836 DGKYIVGHEVE

-901 TWNLFHDT
+901 TWNLFHDVDDQLIIND
-909 EDNFMVSEEEA
+909 EPA
-920 TEKEMKVLHTCIKKV
+920 TDKELKVLHTCIKKV

-945 TCVSA
+945 TCISA
-950 FMICVNELGDLK
+950 FMICVNDLGELK
-962 CNKRVVL
+962 CHKREIL
-969 TELVKLL
+969 EDLVKLL
-976 SPFAPHISEELWEKL
+976 SPFAPHLAEELWERL
-991 GQSGS
+991 GYTTS
-996 VVKDVSYPEFE
+996 VVKDVSYPEVNE
-1007 EKYLTESVI
+1007 EYLTESVI

-1032 AADISQEDAKEQ
+1032 PADVNPDEAKRI
-1044 VMANEVVQKWLEGKE
+1044 VLANDIVQKWVEDKDLK
-1059 LRKFIFVPGRI
+1059 KFIFVPGRI

>member
-1 MAYNPKA
+1 MAYNP
-8 LRDKWQSKWQEDQIY
+8 RSIREKWQSKWKENETY
-23 KVELDSSRPKYYV
+23 KVSLDPSKPKFYV

-99 TTAENIQTYKS
+99 TTAENIATYKR
-110 QMSLMGLSY
+110 QLNNIGLSY
-119 DWSREVVTSDPN
+119 DWSREVITSDPS

-137 WIFTKMFNYCYCT
+137 WIFLKLYNHCYCT

-165 EKDGNLKTAAYTDY
+165 EREGNLKTAAFTDY
-179 NEEFS
+179 SAKFS
-184 ASDWKGYSKKEQ
+184 AAEWKAFSKKEQ
-196 AEILMHYRLAYRK
+196 DDILMHYRLAYRK

-240 TQKPLL
+240 VQKPLL

-260 TSIQKLEWSESLKAQ
+260 TGIKGLEWSESLKAQ
-275 QENWIGK
+275 QENWIGR
-282 SEGAKVVFDVLPT
+282 SEGASVLFT
-295 KEAPIPNPSPSEEG
+295 IASSKNEEA
-309 NQIGRWMTAN
+309 
-319 PKTYKQLQEF
+319 
-329 AKEMRKNPTPQ
+329 
-340 ESRMWEELK
+340 
-349 DEKLG
+349 
-354 AKFRRQHVIEKFIPD
+354 
-369 FVCLENKLIIEI
+369 
-381 DGSVHDVPENLE
+381 
-393 YDLGRT
+393 
-399 EELEDLGYTIL
+399 
-410 RFTNDEVLNNT
+410 
-421 TEVLLKIGDEIQRTD
+421 
-436 NSPSPEERGVGGEA
+436 
-450 LTIEV
+450 IEV

-466 TFMVLAPEHPL
+466 SFMVLAPEHPM
-477 VDKLT
+477 VDAIT
-482 TAEHLDKVNAY
+482 CAAQNEEVQAY
-493 KERAKSKSN
+493 KEAAKSKTN
-502 VDRQASKVVSGEFT
+502 VDRQASKVVSGAFT

-551 DDDRDH
+551 DDDRDE
-557 AFATKFGI
+557 AFAKKFRI
-565 DIIDI
+565 EIIEI
-570 CDKSDYPDATKADKL
+570 CDKSDYEGATKSDKV

-595 GLEVKDAIQ
+595 GMEVKDAIK

-613 GRGKLKVNYKLRD
+613 GIGKLKVNYKLRD

-633 YWGEPFPIAYDEDG
+633 YWGEPFPMAYD
-647 IAKELPKEELPLE
+647 KEGVAFPLPVEALPLE
-660 LPPMDDIKPVNGKA
+660 LPPMDDIKPENGKA

-679 EDWKYNGMPLDTD
+679 ADWKFQDMQLDTD

-718 KEALDYWQDVD
+718 KEALEYWQDVD

-739 GHLMYARFWHKFL
+739 GHLMYSRFWHKFL

-760 KEPFK
+760 DEPFK

-771 MIQGESAFEYKVIG
+771 MIQGESAFEYKVVN
-785 ENKYVSFNLKDQY
+785 ENKFVSYNLKDQY
-798 NTVPV
+798 NTIPI

-810 NKDGELD
+810 NSNGELD
-817 LEAIKAWRPKHSEA
+817 LEAIKEWRPEHKDA
-831 EFVLE
+831 EFILE
-836 DGKYIVGHELE
+836 DGKYIVGHEVE

-858 PDDVIEEYG
+858 PDDVIAEYG

-886 WQTKGIDGVAKFLRK
+886 WQTKGIDGVSKFLRK
-901 TWNLFHDT
+901 LWNLFHDAD
-909 EDNFMVSEEEA
+909 DNFEVSDA
-920 TEKEMKVLHTCIKKV
+920 KASEKEMKVLHTCIKKV
-935 NEDIERFSFN
+935 NDDIERFSFN

-950 FMICVNELGDLK
+950 FMICVNDLQDLK
-962 CNKRVVL
+962 CNKREVL
-969 TELVKLL
+969 EPLVQLI
-976 SPFAPHISEELWEKL
+976 SPFAPHIAEELWEKL
-991 GQSGS
+991 GHRNS
-996 VVKDVSYPEFE
+996 VVKDIQYPSHE
-1007 EKYLTESVI
+1007 EKFLTESVI

-1032 AADISQEDAKEQ
+1032 AAGISQDDAKAQ
-1044 VMANEVVQKWLEGKE
+1044 VLANEVVEKWLEGKAPK
-1059 LRKFIFVPGRI
+1059 KFIFVPGRI
-1070 VNIVV
+1070 VNIVI

>member
-8 LRDKWQSKWQEDQIY
+8 LRDKWQKIWKDEETY
-23 KVELDSSRPKYYV
+23 KVELDTSKPKYYV

-89 AIETGKHPSE
+89 AIETGKHPSA
-99 TTAENIQTYKS
+99 TTAENIETYKR
-110 QMSLMGLSY
+110 QLNLIGLSF
-119 DWSREVVTSDPN
+119 DWSREVVTSDPK

-150 ADDKAQPIEFLIEQF
+150 KDDKAQSISLLIEQF
-165 EKDGNLKTAAYTDY
+165 EQDGNLKTAAFTDY
-179 NEEFS
+179 SGKFS
-184 ASDWKGYSKKEQ
+184 AEDWKGFSKKEQ

-240 TQKPLL
+240 IQKPLL

-260 TSIQKLEWSESLKAQ
+260 NSIQHLEWSESLKAQ
-275 QENWIGK
+275 QKNWIGK
-282 SEGAKVVFDVLPT
+282 SEGASVYFEVC
-295 KEAPIPNPSPSEEG
+295 
-309 NQIGRWMTAN
+309 
-319 PKTYKQLQEF
+319 
-329 AKEMRKNPTPQ
+329 
-340 ESRMWEELK
+340 
-349 DEKLG
+349 DEK
-354 AKFRRQHVIEKFIPD
+354 
-369 FVCLENKLIIEI
+369 
-381 DGSVHDVPENLE
+381 
-393 YDLGRT
+393 
-399 EELEDLGYTIL
+399 
-410 RFTNDEVLNNT
+410 
-421 TEVLLKIGDEIQRTD
+421 
-436 NSPSPEERGVGGEA
+436 
-450 LTIEV
+450 IEV
-455 FTTRPDTIFGV
+455 FTTRPDTIYGV
-466 TFMVLAPEHPL
+466 TFMVLAPEHPM
-477 VDKLT
+477 VNDLT
-482 TAEHLDKVNAY
+482 TAAQKVEVEAY
-493 KERAKSKSN
+493 KKAAKSKSN
-502 VDRQASKVVSGEFT
+502 VDRQASKIVSGAFT
-516 GAYAIHPF
+516 GAYATHPF
-524 TGKEIPIWISEYVL
+524 TGKQIPIWISEYVL

-565 DIIDI
+565 DIIEI
-570 CDKSDYPDATKADKL
+570 CDKSAHPDATKSDKL
-585 GKMINSDFLN
+585 GKMINSDFMN
-595 GLEVKDAIQ
+595 GLEVKDAIA
-604 LAIQKIEEK
+604 LAIQQLEEK
-613 GRGKLKVNYKLRD
+613 GIGELKVNYKLRD

-633 YWGEPFPIAYDEDG
+633 YWGEPFPIAYDKDG
-647 IAKELPKEELPLE
+647 LAHQLPENELPLE

-679 EDWKYNGMPLDTD
+679 ENWKYKGMPLDTD

-718 KEALDYWQDVD
+718 KEALNYWQDVD
-729 LYIGGTEHAV
+729 LYVGGTEHAV
-739 GHLMYARFWHKFL
+739 GHLMYSRFWHKFL
-752 YDLGYVPT
+752 YDLDFVPT
-760 KEPFK
+760 EEPFK

-771 MIQGESAFEYKVIG
+771 MIQGESAFQYKVLD

-798 NTVPV
+798 NTIPI
-803 HVAINLV
+803 HVAIDMV
-810 NKDGELD
+810 NDQGELD
-817 LEAIKAWRPKHSEA
+817 LAAIKKWRPDNAQA

-836 DGKYIVGHELE
+836 DGKYIVGHEVE
-847 KMSKSKHNVVN
+847 KMSKSKYNVVN

-901 TWNLFHDT
+901 TWNLFHDAD
-909 EDNFMVSEEEA
+909 DNFVITDDKPS
-920 TEKEMKVLHTCIKKV
+920 EKEMKVLHTCIKKV
-935 NEDIERFSFN
+935 NDDVERFSFN

-950 FMICVNELGDLK
+950 FMICVNDLGDLK
-962 CNKRVVL
+962 CNKRELL

-976 SPFAPHISEELWEKL
+976 SPFAPHISEELWSKL
-991 GQSGS
+991 GHGNS
-996 VVKDVSYPEFE
+996 VVKDVVYPVVD

-1027 VKIDL
+1027 LKIDL
-1032 AADISQEDAKEQ
+1032 AAGISQEDAKAE
-1044 VMANEVVQKWLEGKE
+1044 VLANEIVQKWIEGKE